1 MTNIRFTTAIVATAI
16 GMVVIAPR
24 AKADDW
30 DKKTIITTSTPLN
43 VAGTVLQ
50 PGKYVFQLMYAHPDQ
65 HVVEIMNVR
74 ENHLYAT
81 VMAHPVGYMEQGI
94 PSYDQGAQAG
104 KAHVTFWET
113 PAGEPK
119 ALRDWYYIGAFQ
131 GEEFPYHKV
140 VTQVAQVTRQETPA
154 PPPPPPSPVAEAPAP
169 EPQAEIAQ
177 NSTAVQEETPSA
189 PVPEATPAPQSEPAA
204 AAPAVLP
211 QTAGN
216 IPLLGLFGFGSIA
229 LALGI
234 GAFAKR
240 MV

>member
-1 MTNIRFTTAIVATAI
+1 MTNIRFTTAIVAAAI
-16 GMVVIAPR
+16 GVVVIAPR

-50 PGKYVFQLMYAHPDQ
+50 PGKYVFQLLYAHPDE

-81 VMAHPVGYMEQGI
+81 VMAHPVGYMQQGI

-131 GEEFPYHKV
+131 GEEFPYHKI

-154 PPPPPPSPVAEAPAP
+154 PPPPAPVAEAPAP
-169 EPQAEIAQ
+169 APQAEIAQ
-177 NSTAVQEETPSA
+177 NNTAVQEETPSA
-189 PVPEATPAPQSEPAA
+189 PAPEATPAPQSEPAA
-204 AAPAVLP
+204 AAPPVLP

-234 GAFAKR
+234 GVFAKR